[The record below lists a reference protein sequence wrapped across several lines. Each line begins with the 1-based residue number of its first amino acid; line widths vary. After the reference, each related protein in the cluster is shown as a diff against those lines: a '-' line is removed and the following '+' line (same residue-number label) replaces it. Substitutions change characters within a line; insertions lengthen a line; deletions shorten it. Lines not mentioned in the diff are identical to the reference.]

1 VLAEEKTMKQR
12 VAIVLAGMLLTLFA
26 AVSHAGQSKIII
38 GIIPEIDLIS
48 QMERYAPLCKYL
60 GEQTGMEVGTK
71 PLANYGLIYEEMR
84 DGKIDAGFFGSFVY
98 VMTRARI
105 GIEPL
110 ARPETPD
117 GASTYSGLTFVRSDS
132 SIRTPA
138 DMKGKTIALADPV
151 TTGSY
156 LAQREYLSRHGIDME
171 KDLKIIWAGSH
182 DAAINA
188 VMFKQADIGGAKNLQ
203 VARYR
208 KQNAML
214 NARLRVLDETPRNQ
228 VPDNALA
235 VRKELDAK
243 VRTKLRNALLKMDKD
258 KEGRAVLARFGA
270 SRFIATNDADYRSL
284 YRMVKHLNIDL
295 ATYPY
300 KRR

>member
-1 VLAEEKTMKQR
+1 MKLKIS
-12 VAIVLAGMLLTLFA
+12 VVLAGLILVLFTAVGHA
-26 AVSHAGQSKIII
+26 AQRKIII

-60 GEQTGMEVGTK
+60 GEKLGMEVGIK
-71 PLANYGLIYEEMR
+71 PLTNYGLIYEEMR

-117 GASTYSGLTFVRSDS
+117 GVSTYSGLTFVRSDS

-156 LAQREYLSRHGIDME
+156 LAQREYLARHGIDIE
-171 KDLKIIWAGSH
+171 KDLKIIWVGSH

-208 KQNAML
+208 RQNAML
-214 NARLRVLDETPRNQ
+214 NAKLRVLDDTPKSQ

-235 VRKELDAK
+235 VRKELDVK
-243 VRTKLRNALLKMDKD
+243 IRNRLKNALLNMNEDR
-258 KEGRAVLARFGA
+258 EGRAVLARFGA
-270 SRFIATNDADYRSL
+270 SRFIPTRDADYSSL

-295 ATYPY
+295 ASYPY
-300 KRR
+300 KLR